1 MKAKIKDLFVR
12 LQTAIRRN
20 PVEVVLS
27 LFFCVLGCVS
37 FDSEIVWLRGLWPCF
52 PFLFLTTYT
61 LHQYILKKNMRLIYY
76 LSAFFF
82 IPFIWITFEI
92 WSARYLVTLVVIQ
105 LVYLASCWKK
115 SNDLF
120 VQFGIRYVSSVL
132 FAWTLSSIAW
142 VLSISIYMSVQYIFE
157 IWGTEENR
165 FLTYAAAIAYLGLFP
180 LLFLMFSEDME
191 EKKWGWGNNRLFD
204 VLLNYVLSPAL
215 LIYAVILYLYF
226 IKIVVLWSLPKGAV
240 AYIVVSFTSATFIL
254 KGCQVFLSRR
264 YYDWFYRHASLA
276 VLPALV
282 MYWIG
287 TCYRIHEYGF
297 TEPRVYLV
305 VVGLIL
311 TAVMGLFFFKR
322 SGHYLYAANVA
333 IVLLSVVTY
342 IPCLTA
348 KDIEIASQSA
358 RGNYPPK
365 EESGITKSG
374 YVDVEN
380 NLPVDISGFR
390 SLRTVENYELRD
402 NMWISQENDSLCLY
416 DGKKELYR
424 ESLDVLSR
432 KQLIK
437 AGLSPADTIP
447 VNAYPAL
454 LRLDMDSAA
463 LVFKSMMLDW
473 DSSYKITY
481 LNAGYYLEK

>member
-1 MKAKIKDLFVR
+1 MKAKIKDQLVR

-27 LFFCVLGCVS
+27 LFFCILGCAS
-37 FDSEIVWLRGLWPCF
+37 FESEIVWLKNLWPCF

-105 LVYLASCWKK
+105 LVYLVSCWKK

-120 VQFGIRYVSSVL
+120 VQFSIRYVGSVL
-132 FAWTLSSIAW
+132 FAWTLSTIAW
-142 VLSISIYMSVQYIFE
+142 VLSISIYMSIRYIFE
-157 IWGTEENR
+157 IWETEESR
-165 FLTYAAAIAYLGLFP
+165 FLTYAAAIAYLSLFP
-180 LLFLMFSEDME
+180 LLFLMFSQDME
-191 EKKWGWGNNRLFD
+191 EKEWGWGNNRLFD

-215 LIYAVILYLYF
+215 LIYAAILYLYF
-226 IKIVVLWSLPKGAV
+226 IKIAVLWSLPKGAV
-240 AYIVVSFTSATFIL
+240 AYIVVSFVSATFIL

-264 YYDWFYRHASLA
+264 YYDWFYRHASLV

-282 MYWIG
+282 MYWVG
-287 TCYRIHEYGF
+287 TYYRIHEYGF

-311 TAVMGLFFFKR
+311 TVVMGLFFYKR
-322 SGHYLYAANVA
+322 SGHYLYAASVA

-342 IPCLTA
+342 IPGITA
-348 KDIEIASQSA
+348 KDIEIASQLA

-365 EESGITKSG
+365 EEPGITTS
-374 YVDVEN
+374 YVDVET
-380 NLPVDISGFR
+380 NLPVTISGFR
-390 SLRTVENYELRD
+390 SLQTVENYELQD
-402 NMWISQENDSLCLY
+402 NMWIDQENDSLYLY

-447 VNAYPAL
+447 VSAYPAL
-454 LRLDMDSAA
+454 LQLDMDSAA
-463 LVFKSMMLDW
+463 LVFKSMIL
-473 DSSYKITY
+473 SRYSTYKITY